1 MRDDTSSS
9 VPGAQMLNNVIV
21 VNIAL
26 LITHQIDAAY
36 WHEWDMFRLPGGIQ
50 LFNVL
55 NVLIF
60 MFILGCF
67 VTVIQRT
74 RSGFRC
80 ALAIAATSAL
90 VLPIHTGFALAGHTE
105 FHLPVSVA
113 IIVGSFVVSVVQM
126 FLVFRCRHQF
136 HQP

>member
-1 MRDDTSSS
+1 
-9 VPGAQMLNNVIV
+9 MLNKTII

-50 LFNVL
+50 LFNAL

-60 MFILGCF
+60 VFVLGCF
-67 VTVIQRT
+67 VAVIQR
-74 RSGFRC
+74 RRAGFAC

-90 VLPIHTGFALAGHTE
+90 VLPIHAGFALSGHTE
-105 FHLPVSVA
+105 FHLPMSIAV
-113 IIVGSFVVSVVQM
+113 IVGTFVVSVVQA
-126 FLVFRCRHQF
+126 FLVFRCRHEF
-136 HQP
+136 RHA